1 MATSQAY
8 AVGRVRVLVRGLLGR
23 AGLERLLAARTP
35 QEFCRMLG
43 EMGWGDASK
52 QREVEELAERHVRDA
67 SELMAEAAS
76 DRRVTDCFG
85 YRYDAHNLKL
95 LIKAQALG
103 RIGEADSLP
112 LMHGGTVSADD
123 AVKAVRDGHFD
134 AFAPELKQTAE
145 ELIGETAVKVD
156 PLAIDAR
163 LDQATYRQIERNL
176 RHGAPREIR
185 DYFVAQVDLTNLL
198 IRLRVRAMGRTGE
211 FARKLMLPGGKVN
224 IEKLAAAE
232 SIADLRELYDGKD
245 YWPRLRRAL
254 EESEQTGDLTPV
266 EKLRDDYLKD
276 MIEKHR
282 YEPLSMLPLVGYM
295 IARERE
301 AAAVRMI
308 MTALINRFPVDKLRE
323 RLRDMYGN

>member
-8 AVGRVRVLVRGLLGR
+8 AVGRVRVLERGLLGR

-43 EMGWGDASK
+43 GNRAGATRPISARLRDW
-52 QREVEELAERHVRDA
+52 RERHVRDA

-145 ELIGETAVKVD
+145 ELIGET
-156 PLAIDAR
+156 R
-163 LDQATYRQIERNL
+163 
-176 RHGAPREIR
+176 G
-185 DYFVAQVDLTNLL
+185 
-198 IRLRVRAMGRTGE
+198 
-211 FARKLMLPGGKVN
+211 
-224 IEKLAAAE
+224 
-232 SIADLRELYDGKD
+232 
-245 YWPRLRRAL
+245 
-254 EESEQTGDLTPV
+254 
-266 EKLRDDYLKD
+266 
-276 MIEKHR
+276 
-282 YEPLSMLPLVGYM
+282 
-295 IARERE
+295 
-301 AAAVRMI
+301 
-308 MTALINRFPVDKLRE
+308 
-323 RLRDMYGN
+323 

>member
-8 AVGRVRVLVRGLLGR
+8 AVGRVRVLERGLLGR

-43 EMGWGDASK
+43 EMGWGDASN

-145 ELIGETAVKVD
+145 ETD
-156 PLAIDAR
+156 W
-163 LDQATYRQIERNL
+163 RNC
-176 RHGAPREIR
+176 E
-185 DYFVAQVDLTNLL
+185 
-198 IRLRVRAMGRTGE
+198 
-211 FARKLMLPGGKVN
+211 GGS
-224 IEKLAAAE
+224 AC
-232 SIADLRELYDGKD
+232 D
-245 YWPRLRRAL
+245 
-254 EESEQTGDLTPV
+254 
-266 EKLRDDYLKD
+266 
-276 MIEKHR
+276 
-282 YEPLSMLPLVGYM
+282 
-295 IARERE
+295 
-301 AAAVRMI
+301 
-308 MTALINRFPVDKLRE
+308 
-323 RLRDMYGN
+323 

>member
-1 MATSQAY
+1 
-8 AVGRVRVLVRGLLGR
+8 
-23 AGLERLLAARTP
+23 
-35 QEFCRMLG
+35 MLG
-43 EMGWGDASK
+43 EMGWGDASN

-163 LDQATYRQIERNL
+163 LDQATYRQIS
-176 RHGAPREIR
+176 AI
-185 DYFVAQVDLTNLL
+185 
-198 IRLRVRAMGRTGE
+198 
-211 FARKLMLPGGKVN
+211 
-224 IEKLAAAE
+224 
-232 SIADLRELYDGKD
+232 
-245 YWPRLRRAL
+245 
-254 EESEQTGDLTPV
+254 
-266 EKLRDDYLKD
+266 
-276 MIEKHR
+276 
-282 YEPLSMLPLVGYM
+282 
-295 IARERE
+295 
-301 AAAVRMI
+301 
-308 MTALINRFPVDKLRE
+308 
-323 RLRDMYGN
+323 